1 MASQRQGAAS
11 LLDINLTAWSVAL
24 VLLVLIATTFVAAPA
39 AQAQTGTVLHNF
51 TDGADGGGPTAGITF
66 DQQRRIYGTATTGGS
81 HGQGVVYR
89 LVHEGDGWVFSPI
102 YSFGS
107 QEHDGSN
114 PEARVLFGP
123 NGLLYGT
130 TYQGGAEGY
139 GTVFSLQPPA
149 TACKSFLCPWVETV
163 LYSFT
168 GGADGAYPEFGDLA
182 FDQAG
187 NIYGTTGNGGSGTG
201 CESYG
206 CGVVFKLTRSGSSWT
221 ESVLWN
227 FTGGNDGA
235 APLSGVIFDSAGNL
249 YGTTSFGGNF
259 AGTVYELSPTQSGWT
274 ETTLYSFTSNDYGN
288 GAGGLIMDAQGDLFG
303 ITGDLQSGAAYE
315 LKPQNGSWS
324 FSLLQSFT
332 GLLFTGP
339 LAAPTFDSRG
349 NLYGPVPNG
358 GSEEEGEIFKLT
370 HAGDQWIYSQF
381 YQFTGTGDLGVY
393 PIGAV
398 TFDANGNMYGTSDEG
413 GTGQLGTVWEIT
425 P

>member
-1 MASQRQGAAS
+1 
-11 LLDINLTAWSVAL
+11 
-24 VLLVLIATTFVAAPA
+24 
-39 AQAQTGTVLHNF
+39 
-51 TDGADGGGPTAGITF
+51 
-66 DQQRRIYGTATTGGS
+66 
-81 HGQGVVYR
+81 
-89 LVHEGDGWVFSPI
+89 
-102 YSFGS
+102 
-107 QEHDGSN
+107 
-114 PEARVLFGP
+114 
-123 NGLLYGT
+123 
-130 TYQGGAEGY
+130 
-139 GTVFSLQPPA
+139 
-149 TACKSFLCPWVETV
+149 
-163 LYSFT
+163 
-168 GGADGAYPEFGDLA
+168 
-182 FDQAG
+182 
-187 NIYGTTGNGGSGTG
+187 
-201 CESYG
+201 
-206 CGVVFKLTRSGSSWT
+206 
-221 ESVLWN
+221 VLWN

-274 ETTLYSFTSNDYGN
+274 ETTLYAFTSSDYGN

-358 GSEEEGEIFKLT
+358 GSEEEGEIFELF

>member
-1 MASQRQGAAS
+1 MKRAMQRR
-11 LLDINLTAWSVAL
+11 NPP
-24 VLLVLIATTFVAAPA
+24 TTFHLAVAVAVAILMAGLTIPT

-51 TDGADGGGPTAGITF
+51 TDGGDGGGPEAGITF
-66 DQQRRIYGTATTGGS
+66 DQQGRIYGTTVEGGS
-81 HGQGVVYR
+81 HQNGVVYR
-89 LVHEGDGWVFSPI
+89 LVHEGEGWVYSPI

-114 PEARVLFGP
+114 PQARVLFGS
-123 NGLLYGT
+123 NGVLYGT

-149 TACKSFLCPWVETV
+149 NACKSFLCPWVETV

-168 GGADGAYPEFGDLA
+168 GGADGAYPQFGDLA
-182 FDQAG
+182 FDRAG
-187 NIYGTTGNGGSGTG
+187 NIYGTTGIGGSGTG
-201 CESYG
+201 CGSFG
-206 CGVVFKLTRSGSSWT
+206 CGVVFKLTRSGGGGWT
-221 ESVLWN
+221 ESVLWS
-227 FTGGNDGA
+227 FTGGNDGGV
-235 APLSGVIFDSAGNL
+235 PLSGVIFDSAGNL
-249 YGTTSFGGNF
+249 YGTTSSGGNF
-259 AGTVYELSPTQSGWT
+259 AGTVYELSPSQSGWV
-274 ETTLYSFTSNDYGN
+274 ETTLYSFTANDYGN
-288 GAGGLIMDAQGDLFG
+288 GSGGLIMDAQGDLFG

-339 LAAPTFDSRG
+339 LAAPTFDSQG

-358 GSEEEGEIFKLT
+358 GSNEAGEIFKLF

-381 YQFTGTGDLGVY
+381 YQFIANGDLGAY

-398 TFDANGNMYGTSDEG
+398 AFDANGNMYGTSEAG
-413 GTGQLGTVWEIT
+413 GPGGAGTVWEIT

>member
-1 MASQRQGAAS
+1 MKRAMQRRNPS
-11 LLDINLTAWSVAL
+11 
-24 VLLVLIATTFVAAPA
+24 TTFHLAVAVAVAVVLAALCIPT

-51 TDGADGGGPTAGITF
+51 TDGGDGGGPEAGITF
-66 DQQRRIYGTATTGGS
+66 DQQGRIYGTASGGGS

-89 LVHEGDGWVFSPI
+89 LVHQSGGWLFSPI

-107 QEHDGSN
+107 QGHDGSG

-123 NGLLYGT
+123 DGLLYGT
-130 TYQGGAEGY
+130 TYQGGARGY

-149 TACKSFLCPWVETV
+149 SACKSFLCPWVETV

-168 GGADGAYPEFGDLA
+168 GGADGAYPQFGDLA

-201 CESYG
+201 CGSFG
-206 CGVVFKLTRSGSSWT
+206 CGVVFTLTRSGGRWT
-221 ESVLWN
+221 ESVLWS
-227 FTGGNDGA
+227 FTGGNDGSG
-235 APLSGVIFDSAGNL
+235 PLSGVIFDSAGNL
-249 YGTTSFGGNF
+249 YGTTAFGGNF
-259 AGTVYELSPTQSGWT
+259 AGTVYELSPSQSGWV
-274 ETTLYSFTSNDYGN
+274 ETTLYSFTANDYGN
-288 GAGGLIMDAQGDLFG
+288 GSGGLIMDAQGDLFG

-339 LAAPTFDSRG
+339 LAAPTFDSQG

-358 GSEEEGEIFKLT
+358 GSNEAGEIFKLF

-381 YQFTGTGDLGVY
+381 YQFIANGDLGAY

-398 TFDANGNMYGTSDEG
+398 AFDANGNMYGTSEAG
-413 GTGQLGTVWEIT
+413 GPGGAGTVWEIT

>member
-1 MASQRQGAAS
+1 
-11 LLDINLTAWSVAL
+11 
-24 VLLVLIATTFVAAPA
+24 
-39 AQAQTGTVLHNF
+39 
-51 TDGADGGGPTAGITF
+51 
-66 DQQRRIYGTATTGGS
+66 
-81 HGQGVVYR
+81 
-89 LVHEGDGWVFSPI
+89 
-102 YSFGS
+102 
-107 QEHDGSN
+107 
-114 PEARVLFGP
+114 
-123 NGLLYGT
+123 
-130 TYQGGAEGY
+130 
-139 GTVFSLQPPA
+139 
-149 TACKSFLCPWVETV
+149 
-163 LYSFT
+163 
-168 GGADGAYPEFGDLA
+168 
-182 FDQAG
+182 
-187 NIYGTTGNGGSGTG
+187 
-201 CESYG
+201 
-206 CGVVFKLTRSGSSWT
+206 
-221 ESVLWN
+221 
-227 FTGGNDGA
+227 
-235 APLSGVIFDSAGNL
+235 
-249 YGTTSFGGNF
+249 
-259 AGTVYELSPTQSGWT
+259 
-274 ETTLYSFTSNDYGN
+274 
-288 GAGGLIMDAQGDLFG
+288 MDAQGDLFG

>member
-1 MASQRQGAAS
+1 MKRSTQNINWIGAMDLWMMGAAIS
-11 LLDINLTAWSVAL
+11 IAILLILVATQ
-24 VLLVLIATTFVAAPA
+24 V
-39 AQAQTGTVLHNF
+39 QAQTGTVLHNF
-51 TDGADGGGPTAGITF
+51 TGGDDGADPLAGVTF
-66 DQQRRIYGTATTGGS
+66 DQQGRIYGTALGGGS

-89 LVHEGDGWVFSPI
+89 LVREGDGWVFSPI
-102 YSFGS
+102 YNFGS

-114 PEARVLFGP
+114 PQARVLFGP

-139 GTVFSLQPPA
+139 GTVFRLQPPA

-168 GGADGAYPEFGDLA
+168 GGADGAYPQLGDLV

-187 NIYGTTGNGGSGTG
+187 NIYGTTGIGGSGTG
-201 CESYG
+201 CGSFG
-206 CGVVFKLTRSGSSWT
+206 CGVVFKLTRSGGGWT

-227 FTGGNDGA
+227 FTGGNDGGV
-235 APLSGVIFDSAGNL
+235 PLSGVIFDSVGNL
-249 YGTTSFGGNF
+249 YGTTSSGGNF
-259 AGTVYELSPTQSGWT
+259 AGTVYELSPTQSGWR